1 MLFRSKI
8 LQITFYIIKYINSHV
23 TNLSNTNSNNSTT
36 AKTMIKYKT
45 FYSKIFNS
53 WEKLGPGLVT
63 GASDD
68 DPSGIATYSQAG
80 AAFGL
85 LTLWTAIIAFP
96 LMASIQQMCARIG
109 LVTSQGLTGT
119 LKKHYPKPILY
130 VMLVFS
136 FPAIVMNIGADIAGM
151 GAVGNLLFP
160 NIDANFFSVLFTIIL
175 LGLIIYLPYQKI
187 SAVLKYLCIV
197 MLVYFIVPFL
207 YKQDFIEIIKAT
219 FIPTIKFNKDFLA
232 IIVGILGTTISPYL
246 FFWQASVEVE
256 EMKNKRQ
263 HLIVN
268 KQFVHTMNQ
277 DVNLGMTI
285 SGLVMYFI
293 ILTTGSVLFKG
304 GIHQIDTVE
313 QAAMAL
319 KPLAGDLAYLLFA
332 IGVIGTGLIAI
343 PVLSGSIS
351 YIVTETFGW
360 DQGLDKKFH
369 EAKAFYVI
377 IAISLILGLSLNY
390 IGITPIQSLIYT
402 AILYGLTAPVLI
414 VIILHISNNTKIMG
428 ENVNDRKTN
437 ILGFTALIIMTVA
450 AIALI
455 YFQIIGT

>member
-1 MLFRSKI
+1 M
-8 LQITFYIIKYINSHV
+8 
-23 TNLSNTNSNNSTT
+23 TT
-36 AKTMIKYKT
+36 KKKTLIARHFGNWK
-45 FYSKIFNS
+45 
-53 WEKLGPGLVT
+53 KLGPGLVT

-80 AAFGL
+80 AAYGL
-85 LTLWTAIIAFP
+85 STLWTGILAFP
-96 LMASIQQMCARIG
+96 LMAAIQQMCARIG

-119 LKKHYPKPILY
+119 LKKNYPKPILY
-130 VMLVFS
+130 VMLLFS

-160 NIDANFFSVLFTIIL
+160 SIDANFFAVLFTILL

-187 SAVLKYLCIV
+187 ASVLKYLCIV
-197 MLVYFIVPFL
+197 MLVYFVVPFL
-207 YKQDFIEIIKAT
+207 STQNFSEIMKAT
-219 FIPTIKFNKDFLA
+219 FIPSIQWDKNFIA

-256 EMKNKRQ
+256 EMKSKKK

-268 KQFVHTMNQ
+268 KKLIHSMNQ
-277 DVNLGMTI
+277 DVDFGMTI
-285 SGLVMYFI
+285 SGFVMYFI
-293 ILTTGSVLFKG
+293 ILTTGTVLFKG

-319 KPLAGDLAYLLFA
+319 KPLAGDLAYFLFA
-332 IGVIGTGLIAI
+332 LGVIGTGLIAI

-351 YIVTETFGW
+351 YIITETFGW
-360 DQGLDKKFH
+360 EQGLDKKFH
-369 EAKAFYVI
+369 EAKGFYVI
-377 IAISLILGLSLNY
+377 IAISLVLGLSLNY

-414 VIILHISNNTKIMG
+414 AIILHISNNKKIMG
-428 ENVNDRKTN
+428 ENVNGLAAN
-437 ILGFTALIIMTVA
+437 ILGFAALIIMTVA
-450 AIALI
+450 AVALI
-455 YFQIIGT
+455 YFQF

>member
-1 MLFRSKI
+1 MLKR
-8 LQITFYIIKYINSHV
+8 
-23 TNLSNTNSNNSTT
+23 
-36 AKTMIKYKT
+36 KT
-45 FYSKIFNS
+45 FSSKLLRS
-53 WEKLGPGLVT
+53 WKKLGPGLVT

-80 AAFGL
+80 AAYGL
-85 LTLWTAIIAFP
+85 STLWTALIAFP
-96 LMASIQQMCARIG
+96 LMAAIQQMCARIG

-119 LKKHYPKPILY
+119 LKKHYPRPMLY
-130 VMLVFS
+130 LLLLFS

-160 NIDANFFSVLFTIIL
+160 TIDANYFSVLFTIIL

-187 SAVLKYLCIV
+187 ASVLKYLCLV
-197 MLVYFIVPFL
+197 MLVYFVVPFL
-207 YKQDFIEIIKAT
+207 YKQDLTEIFKAT
-219 FIPTIKFNKDFLA
+219 FIPTIKFDKEFIA

-256 EMKNKRQ
+256 EMKKKRK

-268 KQFVHTMNQ
+268 KKIIHEMNQ
-277 DVNLGMTI
+277 DVDFGMTV
-285 SGLVMYFI
+285 SGFVMYFI
-293 ILTTGSVLFKG
+293 ILTAGTVLFKG

-313 QAAMAL
+313 QAALAL
-319 KPLAGDLAYLLFA
+319 KPLAGNLAYLLFA

-351 YIVTETFGW
+351 YIITETFGW
-360 DQGLDKKFH
+360 EQGLDKKFH
-369 EAKAFYVI
+369 EAKAFYLI

-390 IGITPIQSLIYT
+390 IGITPIQSLIFT

-414 VIILHISNNTKIMG
+414 GIILHISNNKKIMG
-428 ENVNDRKTN
+428 ENVNSRITN
-437 ILGFTALIIMTVA
+437 IFGFAALIIMTVA
-450 AIALI
+450 AVALI
-455 YFQIIGT
+455 YLHFSGK